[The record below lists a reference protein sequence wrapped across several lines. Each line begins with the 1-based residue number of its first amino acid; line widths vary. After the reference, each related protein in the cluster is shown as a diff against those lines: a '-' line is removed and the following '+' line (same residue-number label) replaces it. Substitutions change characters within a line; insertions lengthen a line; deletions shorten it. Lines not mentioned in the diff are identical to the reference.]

1 MTTSS
6 FGRVIWSEGMFLRPQ
21 HFQQLDRYF
30 ENLVRQSVRGLRA
43 HSWGVSVVE
52 IDRSLLE
59 VGKLS
64 VPVCAGLMPDGT
76 FFRAPDEH
84 APPPIIEVAE
94 DARNSLVFLSL
105 GVEQPGQEDRG
116 IGGAGNGASRWDTQE
131 IEIYDTAS
139 ESFGGRAPIRVGRLR
154 MRLLLE
160 RDQREG
166 WFCIPI
172 ARIREVTADKRVLL
186 EDLFIP
192 TCLDFAASTQLTAFM
207 AELEGLLNQRGGALA
222 GRVSATGRGGSAEI
236 ADFLLLQVVNRLQP
250 VVAQLSAA
258 AGIHP
263 DELHLLLLGAA
274 GELATFTAAGKR
286 PAEFPP
292 YRHEALTETFLP
304 LFLAIRQSLS
314 MVLDPTAVAIPLE
327 ERRFGIRVGIIHDRS
342 LLDGAAFVLVVSA
355 DMDSEL
361 LTRTFRAQSKT
372 GPVEKIRELVNLALP
387 GVPLR
392 PRPVA
397 PRQLP
402 YHTNAIY
409 FELDTSSE
417 LWRELERSG
426 GLAIHVAGD
435 FPNLAIELWAIKR

>member
-1 MTTSS
+1 MTVSF
-6 FGRVIWSEGMFLRPQ
+6 FGRVVWSEGMFLRPQ
-21 HFQQLDRYF
+21 HFQQQDRYF
-30 ENLVRQSVRGLRA
+30 ENLFRRSLRGLRA
-43 HSWGVSVVE
+43 HSWGVWVVE
-52 IDRSLLE
+52 LERSLLE

-76 FFRAPDEH
+76 FFRAPEEH
-84 APPPIIEVAE
+84 APPAVIEVAE
-94 DARNSLVFLSL
+94 NVRNSLVFLSL
-105 GVEQPGQEDRG
+105 LVEQPGEEGRG
-116 IGGAGNGASRWDTQE
+116 IGGASNGASRWDTEE
-131 IEIYDTAS
+131 IEVYDMAG
-139 ESFGGRAPIRVGRLR
+139 ESFGSRAPIRVGRLR

-186 EDLFIP
+186 DELFIP

-207 AELEGLLNQRGGALA
+207 AEVKGLLHQRGEALA
-222 GRVSATGRGGSAEI
+222 GRVSASSRGGSAEI

-250 VVAQLSAA
+250 LVAQLSDS
-258 AGIHP
+258 AGLHP
-263 DELHLLLLGAA
+263 DELHRLLLSAA

-286 PAEFPP
+286 PTEFPP

-304 LFLAIRQSLS
+304 LFFAIRHSLS
-314 MVLDPTAVAIPLE
+314 MVIDPTAVHVPLE
-327 ERRFGIRVGIIHDRS
+327 ERRFGIRVGIVHDRS
-342 LLDGAAFVLVVSA
+342 LLGGAAFVLVVSA

-387 GVPLR
+387 GVALR

-402 YHTNAIY
+402 YHPGAVY

-417 LWRELERSG
+417 LWGELERSG
-426 GLAIHVAGD
+426 GIAIHVAGN